1 MARRKRREGISSL
14 DLTAMI
20 DIVFQ
25 LLVFFMISTVFKQDK
40 FALKL
45 NLPSAFSSEG
55 IKAEDKKYRTIELRE
70 DKIAVDGDVVTM
82 AELGPRLS
90 SFNKDGAIF
99 VRADEG
105 IAYKKV
111 VEVLDILQKLE
122 LRKISLITEK
132 KNN

>member
-1 MARRKRREGISSL
+1 MARKKRREGITSL
-14 DLTAMI
+14 DLTALI

-25 LLVFFMISTVFKQDK
+25 LLVFFMISTVFKQDR

-45 NLPSAFSSEG
+45 SLPSAFSSEAT
-55 IKAEDKKYRTIELRE
+55 KAEEKKYKTIELKE
-70 DKIAVDGDVVTM
+70 NVIAIDGEEVTM

-90 SFNKDGAIF
+90 SFNKDGSIF

-122 LRKISLITEK
+122 LRKISLITNK
-132 KNN
+132 K

>member
-1 MARRKRREGISSL
+1 MRKRRSREAANI
-14 DLTAMI
+14 DLTALI

-25 LLVFFMISTVFKQDK
+25 LLVFFMISTVFKQDR

-45 NLPSAFSSEG
+45 SLPSAFSSE
-55 IKAEDKKYRTIELRE
+55 KVEDPNKNYKTIELHA
-70 DKIAVDGDVVTM
+70 DKIAVDGEEVAM
-82 AELGPRLS
+82 EELSPRLS
-90 SFNKDGAIF
+90 SFSKDGAIF

-105 IAYKKV
+105 IAYKRV

-132 KNN
+132 QK

>member
-1 MARRKRREGISSL
+1 MRRRKSREDAHI
-14 DLTAMI
+14 DLTSLI

-25 LLVFFMISTVFKQDK
+25 LLVFFMISTVFKQDR

-45 NLPSAFSSEG
+45 SLPSAFSSE
-55 IKAEDKKYRTIELRE
+55 KVEDKNKNYKVIELHQ
-70 DKIAVDGDVVTM
+70 DKIAIDGEEITM
-82 AELGPRLS
+82 AELSPRLS

-105 IAYKKV
+105 IPYKKV
-111 VEVLDILQKLE
+111 VEVLDTLQKLE

-132 KNN
+132 EKSN